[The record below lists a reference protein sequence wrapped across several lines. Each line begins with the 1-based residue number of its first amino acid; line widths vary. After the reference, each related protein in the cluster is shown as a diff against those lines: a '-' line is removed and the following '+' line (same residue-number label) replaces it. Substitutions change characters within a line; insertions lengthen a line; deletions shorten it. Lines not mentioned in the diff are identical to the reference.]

1 MLKWP
6 VQELGLS
13 HKYKRNQARLK
24 VVKFQDAFDKPRSWS
39 DWNFILKIKVIKG
52 KVNARF
58 IGSFLLANGNRI
70 IFNTLKN
77 LQRNQWNIKGK

>member
-39 DWNFILKIKVIKG
+39 DWNL
-52 KVNARF
+52 
-58 IGSFLLANGNRI
+58 S
-70 IFNTLKN
+70 
-77 LQRNQWNIKGK
+77 